1 MANKKIGF
9 DFVPI
14 LNINDM
20 KKNVGQIE
28 TIFKDLKLSPNFT
41 ASIQNEFKELY
52 KSIGNYEK
60 NIGKVN
66 RELLE

>member
-1 MANKKIGF
+1 MANKKIGL

-41 ASIQNEFKELY
+41 ASI
-52 KSIGNYEK
+52 
-60 NIGKVN
+60 
-66 RELLE
+66 